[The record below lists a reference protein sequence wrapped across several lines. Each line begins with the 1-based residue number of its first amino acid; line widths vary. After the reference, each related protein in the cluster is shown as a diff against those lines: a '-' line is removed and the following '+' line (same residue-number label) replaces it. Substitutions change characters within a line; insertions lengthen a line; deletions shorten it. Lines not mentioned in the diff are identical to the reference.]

1 MVFFF
6 EANHGKGAIDGIGGT
21 LRHAVFRH
29 VLSNKVVIKSPRQ
42 FAEYADSIL
51 PNISGIFVDD
61 GILQL
66 DYYEECRENFLNFK
80 NLKKTLWPL
89 FMDGV

>member
-1 MVFFF
+1 MAFFF

-21 LRHAVFRH
+21 VRHAVFRH
-29 VLSNKVVIKSPRQ
+29 VLSNKVVIKSLQQ

-51 PNISGIFVDD
+51 PNISGIFIDD

-66 DYYEECRENFLNFK
+66 DYYEECREK
-80 NLKKTLWPL
+80 AAYVYGTLK
-89 FMDGV
+89 VH